1 MPSIDRHRTRELTRA
16 LLLVASALATACSGS
31 LDLTAPEPVTGPGT
45 VYALATTDDLNIPAT
60 FTADGKSVEVR
71 KGALTLGTD
80 STFIVSLVLRSTVNG
95 TQPAD
100 GTVTY
105 RGAFHRTGTALVM
118 VQQASDTLFA
128 GTYSPTTVSL
138 LRGKATLVGDRY
150 TFTR

>member
-1 MPSIDRHRTRELTRA
+1 MAQEPH
-16 LLLVASALATACSGS
+16 SALHRDALGVAGIVF
-31 LDLTAPEPVTGPGT
+31 LVLAAVAPLTGIVVVA
-45 VYALATTDDLNIPAT
+45 ALAI
-60 FTADGKSVEVR
+60 
-71 KGALTLGTD
+71 ALGNGGGTPM
-80 STFIVSLVLRSTVNG
+80 SFLIVSLVLRSTVNG